1 MVEEQQKLGRYE
13 LLAEIGRGAMGV
25 VYKARDPIIDRVL
38 AIKTVDFRGLGAV
51 QTGVQ
56 ARFFQ
61 EAQSAGRLS
70 HPNIVTIFDAG
81 EAEGCAYI
89 AMELLEG
96 PSLREVLDQSAP
108 LSVTRA
114 LEIAGQIA
122 RGLAYAHEH
131 GVVHRDVKPANVILV
146 ARRVKITDFGIARLP
161 FGASNAQ
168 SELAGSPKYM
178 SPEQAL
184 GENVDGRSDLFAL
197 GTVLYEMLT
206 GKQPFLGESVPQIM
220 QAVLL
225 HEPPPPSTLNPLVPP
240 AVDDF
245 VRRVLSKQPE
255 ARPPSAR
262 ALLRDLAALLKE
274 VGGSHGRSS
283 RSEHRHRSRRV
294 VSEGDATVLLPAA
307 GEKSRR
313 GSNSRRARHWWY
325 GVAAMLIAGVLTTVA
340 LKTYRVPPTI
350 AALTESSSLAQETN
364 LPPTLLAV
372 AAIDSADASFEAARE
387 DVDNAAAKVKSKGLK
402 AQKKSPARAKTARAA
417 RRVSPTQPPAT
428 VVAAAD
434 ATLQVVAAPWGE
446 IFVDGKARGM
456 ASPLANIAVPPG
468 KHRVEIRNGSL
479 PTHKVDVTIASG
491 DTHRIK
497 HKFE

>member
-1 MVEEQQKLGRYE
+1 MPAMVEEQQRLGRYE

-51 QTGVQ
+51 QPGVQ

-81 EAEGCAYI
+81 EADGCAYI

-114 LEIAGQIA
+114 LEIAGQIT

-225 HEPPPPSTLNPLVPP
+225 HEPPPPSMLNPLVPP
-240 AVDDF
+240 AVDAF

-274 VGGSHGRSS
+274 IGGSHGRAS

-294 VSEGDATVLLPAA
+294 VSEGDATVLLPSV
-307 GEKSRR
+307 EKKSRR
-313 GSNSRRARHWWY
+313 GAGLRIARHWWY

-340 LKTYRVPPTI
+340 LKTYRVSP
-350 AALTESSSLAQETN
+350 AVAVLTESAQASPE
-364 LPPTLLAV
+364 TLLAV
-372 AAIDSADASFEAARE
+372 AATDGADAPFEVAREREDGGNAATDVKPKNLKSKKSSARVKTAGAARQTSPAQP
-387 DVDNAAAKVKSKGLK
+387 AAA
-402 AQKKSPARAKTARAA
+402 
-417 RRVSPTQPPAT
+417 
-428 VVAAAD
+428 VVATA
-434 ATLQVVAAPWGE
+434 
-446 IFVDGKARGM
+446 
-456 ASPLANIAVPPG
+456 
-468 KHRVEIRNGSL
+468 
-479 PTHKVDVTIASG
+479 
-491 DTHRIK
+491 
-497 HKFE
+497 